1 VELRNRTARPLPQ
14 LNGRT
19 PYKILTGNTP
29 DISEFLEFGWY
40 QLVWYNEP
48 QVFPNQ
54 TRLPARWLGVA
65 HRVGQAMCYWLL
77 PESGVLI
84 ARTTIKS
91 ISNEELA
98 TTEVKHIIDAFNDK
112 LISKLGEIQ
121 GNTIN
126 DSPTFNLYKEDEDP
140 QDLDF
145 EQELFDPDAA
155 QVDVDDID
163 NEVFDELLLNEP
175 VLHRDGQ
182 LIRAKVMGRKRDNNG
197 RVIGKYNP
205 NPLLNSAVYLVEF
218 PDGHIQELGAN
229 ALIEAIYNQI
239 DKVGNNEVL
248 FRDIIGHRC
257 DSTLRENSE
266 VRVNNRTVTTQGWEV
281 CVSWQDGS
289 TSWHPMTD
297 IKYSKPVPLA
307 KYAIENKLQDLPAFY
322 WWVKYVIKNESRLI
336 KAVKSCYSQR
346 SHKFE
351 IYVPKTVEEA
361 LKIDQ
366 ETNTTTPYKRR

>member
-126 DSPTFNLYKEDEDP
+126 DSPTFNLYREDEDP
-140 QDLDF
+140 QDLDL
-145 EQELFDPDAA
+145 EQELFDPDAT
-155 QVDVDDID
+155 QSDVDNID
-163 NEVFDELLLNEP
+163 NKAFDDLLLTEP

-197 RVIGKYNP
+197 TVIGKYNP
-205 NPLLNSAVYLVEF
+205 NPLLNSAVYLTEF
-218 PDGHIQELGAN
+218 PDRHIQELGAN
-229 ALIEAIYNQI
+229 ALVEAN
-239 DKVGNNEVL
+239 L
-248 FRDIIGHRC
+248 
-257 DSTLRENSE
+257 
-266 VRVNNRTVTTQGWEV
+266 
-281 CVSWQDGS
+281 
-289 TSWHPMTD
+289 
-297 IKYSKPVPLA
+297 
-307 KYAIENKLQDLPAFY
+307 
-322 WWVKYVIKNESRLI
+322 
-336 KAVKSCYSQR
+336 
-346 SHKFE
+346 
-351 IYVPKTVEEA
+351 
-361 LKIDQ
+361 
-366 ETNTTTPYKRR
+366 